1 MSLSSD
7 SIAPCPVMP
16 CIVIPCYNHGAT
28 MPAVLERLSSYQLH
42 CFIVDDGSEAE
53 TQYRLEE
60 LAKTVPDV
68 TLIRLESNQGK
79 GGAVMAGMRAAADSG
94 YSHALQVD
102 ADGQHCLED
111 IPLFLTK
118 SRQYPHKLISGN
130 PMYDVSVPKSR
141 LYGRYITHFWVWVE
155 TLSFSIKDSMCG
167 FRVYPLAPTLQLLAK
182 QDIGRRMDFDIEI
195 MVRLYWQGTESEFV
209 PTKVTYPE
217 NGLSHFDALRDNL
230 SISWMHTRLFFGML
244 PRIPSLLL
252 RKELFRKAWLRKHHH
267 WSDIKERKG
276 LFGMK
281 FMLAVYRWFGRKPFE
296 WILYP
301 VVGYFWA
308 TGGEQRQASRQY
320 LERLQQ
326 TMQRKNISI
335 PNGLNSYRHY
345 LRFGGAM
352 LDKIAS
358 WRGDLQWGKDIQ
370 FAADAEKI
378 LSDGDT
384 GGKLLLVSHL
394 GDIEV
399 CRALAQRAG
408 QKTIN
413 ALVFTEHAQRFKQI
427 IEEVSPQAGINLLPV
442 TDVGADTAIMLK
454 EKIDA
459 GEWVAI
465 VGDRIAVNPSRTGTP
480 HVVWSPFL
488 GHPAP
493 FPQGPFI
500 LASVLRCPVLLM
512 FALRQ
517 NNQFKVYCEHFA
529 NPLKLPRQQRE
540 QVLQQTVDHYA
551 SRLEHYA
558 LQSPLDWFNFFDFWQ
573 LPANKANK
581 E

>member
-1 MSLSSD
+1 MSLSVNT
-7 SIAPCPVMP
+7 ITPCV
-16 CIVIPCYNHGAT
+16 VIPCYNHGAT
-28 MPAVLERLSSYQLH
+28 MPAVLERLSPYQLH
-42 CFIVDDGSEAE
+42 CFIVDDGSEAD
-53 TQYRLEE
+53 TQRRLED
-60 LAKTVPDV
+60 LAKSVPNV
-68 TLIRLESNQGK
+68 TLLRLAHNQGK
-79 GGAVMAGMRAAADSG
+79 GGAVMAGMRAAADAG

-102 ADGQHCLED
+102 ADGQHCLDD
-111 IPLFLTK
+111 IPAFLAK
-118 SRQYPHKLISGN
+118 AQQHPNSLISGN
-130 PMYDVSVPKSR
+130 PIYDVSVPKSR

-182 QDIGRRMDFDIEI
+182 KDIGRRMDFDIEI

-209 PTKVTYPE
+209 PTKVIYPE

-230 SISWMHTRLFFGML
+230 SISWMHTRLFFSML
-244 PRIPSLLL
+244 PRIPSLLW
-252 RKELFRKAWLRKHHH
+252 RKRLWRNHRH

-276 LFGMK
+276 LLGMK
-281 FMLAVYRWFGRKPFE
+281 FMLAVYRWLGRKPFE
-296 WILYP
+296 WLLYP

-308 TGGEQRQASRQY
+308 TGGSQRQASRQY
-320 LERLQQ
+320 LARLKQ
-326 TMQRKNISI
+326 TMQRKGVPI
-335 PNGLNSYRHY
+335 PQHLDSYRHY

-358 WRGDLQWGKDIQ
+358 WRGDLKWGKDIE
-370 FAADAEKI
+370 FAPDAEQT
-378 LSDGDT
+378 LLDGNS

-399 CRALAQRAG
+399 CRALAQKAG
-408 QKTIN
+408 KQTIN

-465 VGDRIAVNPSRTGTP
+465 VGDRIAVNPSRANTQR
-480 HVVWSPFL
+480 VVWSQFL

-517 NNQFKVYCEHFA
+517 NNQFRIYCEHFA
-529 NPLKLPRQQRE
+529 NPLELPRKQRE
-540 QVLQQTVDHYA
+540 QALQQAVDHYA

-573 LPANKANK
+573 LPADRTNK

>member
-1 MSLSSD
+1 MSLSVNP
-7 SIAPCPVMP
+7 ITPCV
-16 CIVIPCYNHGAT
+16 VIPCYNHGAT
-28 MPAVLERLSSYQLH
+28 MPAVLERLAPYQLH
-42 CFIVDDGSEAE
+42 CFIVDDGSEPD
-53 TQYRLEE
+53 TQHRLED
-60 LAKTVPDV
+60 LARSAPHV
-68 TLIRLESNQGK
+68 TLIRLEHNQGK
-79 GGAVMAGMRAAADSG
+79 GGAVMAGMQAAAGSG

-111 IPLFLTK
+111 IPSFLAK
-118 SRQYPHKLISGN
+118 ARQCPNSLISGN
-130 PMYDVSVPKSR
+130 PRYDVSVPKSR

-182 QDIGRRMDFDIEI
+182 KDIGRRMDFDIEI

-209 PTKVTYPE
+209 PTQVTYPE

-244 PRIPSLLL
+244 PRIPSLLW
-252 RKELFRKAWLRKHHH
+252 RNRRH

-276 LFGMK
+276 LSGMK
-281 FMLAVYRWFGRKPFE
+281 FMLTVYQWFGRKPFE
-296 WILYP
+296 CLLYP
-301 VVGYFWA
+301 VVGYFWV
-308 TGGEQRQASRQY
+308 TGGAQRQASRQY
-320 LERLQQ
+320 IGRLKQ
-326 TMQRKNISI
+326 TLQRKEI
-335 PNGLNSYRHY
+335 PIPRGLDSYRHY
-345 LRFGGAM
+345 LRFGRAM

-358 WRGDLQWGKDIQ
+358 WRGDLTWGKDIG
-370 FAADAEKI
+370 FAPGAEQT
-378 LSDGDT
+378 LLDGDS

-408 QKTIN
+408 RQIIN

-465 VGDRIAVNPSRTGTP
+465 VGDRIAVNPSRANTQRI
-480 HVVWSPFL
+480 VWSQFL
-488 GHPAP
+488 GHHAP

-517 NNQFKVYCEHFA
+517 NDKFKIYCEHFA
-529 NPLKLPRQQRE
+529 NPLELPRKQRE
-540 QVLQQTVDHYA
+540 QALQLAVDRYA
-551 SRLEHYA
+551 SRLEYYA

-573 LPANKANK
+573 LPVDRTHK